1 MILERLFNWFAGR
14 DSRVSTLNN
23 VLAVLIIALVT
34 ALSFDVLTPQLE
46 AAVELEDLD
55 LSAHSASTSTGNRF
69 NQLFWIALMGLSV
82 YMVARQP
89 ERFQR
94 IILAQWP
101 LLLIAALALIS
112 VLWALAPGI
121 AFRRSVLLIFVIT
134 TIFVGVCYLRS
145 PYQLPLIVYRMGTL
159 ALGLNLVAVGL
170 GSFDIEGY
178 FYGIHGHK
186 NVMGA
191 VALTA
196 LFFGMAVRHFHRE
209 SISRFYNNL
218 YLLLWFGLLLLSV
231 SKTSI
236 GLLFLV
242 PGIIFGAQTLSRGF
256 RLNLGLLML
265 GVTLVT
271 VLSVFILLAWN
282 DWHIKQFLALFMS
295 DTGFT
300 GRDYIWAFLLEQIDK
315 RWLLGHGYGSFWG
328 IGLNSPNIVH
338 GRGFLTLLNQGH
350 NGYLD
355 LLAKLGVMGLMVYL
369 LVIVQFARQSG
380 AIRAQHPGLFTLCWI
395 LLLLTLL
402 HNITESSLLRGSHSL
417 WVIQLLM
424 LALIARLYMDKE
436 RAR

>member
-1 MILERLFNWFAGR
+1 MIIRGLISWFVGR
-14 DSRVSTLNN
+14 DSRVFTQNN
-23 VLAVLIIALVT
+23 LLAVLIIALVT
-34 ALSFDVLTPQLE
+34 ALSFDVLTPQLT
-46 AAVELEDLD
+46 AAVELEDLEVG
-55 LSAHSASTSTGNRF
+55 AHSASTSTGNRF
-69 NQLFWIALMGLSV
+69 NQLFWIGLMGISV
-82 YMVARQP
+82 YVIARQP
-89 ERFQR
+89 QRFQQM
-94 IILAQWP
+94 LMSQWP
-101 LLLIAALALIS
+101 LVIIAALAMFS

-121 AFRRSVLLIFVIT
+121 AFRRTVLLIFVMT
-134 TIFVGVCYLRS
+134 SIFVGVCYLRS
-145 PYQLPLIVYRMGTL
+145 PYLLPLVIYRTGTL

-191 VALTA
+191 VALKA
-196 LFFGMAVRHFHRE
+196 LFIGIAVRFFNKE

-236 GLLFLV
+236 GLFFLV
-242 PGIIFGAQTLSRGF
+242 PGMVFGAQSLARTF
-256 RLNLGLLML
+256 KLNLGLLML
-265 GVTLVT
+265 
-271 VLSVFILLAWN
+271 VLSTLSVLTVFVLLAWN

-328 IGLNSPNIVH
+328 IGLSSPNIVH

-355 LLAKLGVMGLMVYL
+355 LLAKLGVIGLSVYL

-380 AIRAQHPGLFTLCWI
+380 AIKEQHPGLFILCWI

-424 LALIARLYMDKE
+424 LALVARLYMDKE
-436 RAR
+436 RTR